1 MNFIFEDANREVTV
15 CLCDK
20 DKSLFSIYTEP

>member
-1 MNFIFEDANREVTV
+1 MNFIFEDANREVAV

-20 DKSLFSIYTEP
+20 DKSLFSIYTER